1 MNNKKVYFDIFLIKK
16 NSFYKSTSA
25 VVINNI
31 LIIILS
37 NLIGRQLRE
46 C

>member
-16 NSFYKSTSA
+16 TAFTNQTSA

-31 LIIILS
+31 LIIILP